1 MGGEHRCCL
10 KATLNLNLNSVH
22 DVDLFMFTHPLLA
35 YLLQV
40 TSHLRCSIGCRASIE
55 DKTSS
60 GTSFMLSPQTFLL
73 LLEGQADFSF
83 FGTLSLPS
91 LETMNQ
97 APPDVI
103 DRLNAI
109 KEVDLT
115 VKKVGFTV
123 AGERPMNMDV
133 APG

>member
-1 MGGEHRCCL
+1 MHNALICVCRGLLTILLTYFVAAGSITPQMLDWLSGIKTKDL
-10 KATLNLNLNSVH
+10 K
-22 DVDLFMFTHPLLA
+22 
-35 YLLQV
+35 
-40 TSHLRCSIGCRASIE
+40 
-55 DKTSS
+55 
-60 GTSFMLSPQTFLL
+60 GTNFVLSPQTFLL
-73 LLEGQADFSF
+73 VLEGQADFSF

-115 VKKVGFTV
+115 GQKVGCSV
-123 AGERPMNMDV
+123 AGEPTIE
-133 APG
+133 

>member
-1 MGGEHRCCL
+1 MHSALTRV
-10 KATLNLNLNSVH
+10 KVYSP
-22 DVDLFMFTHPLLA
+22 FPYLLA
-35 YLLQV
+35 AGSITPQMLDWLSGIKTKELAETNFVLLP
-40 TSHLRCSIGCRASIE
+40 E
-55 DKTSS
+55 
-60 GTSFMLSPQTFLL
+60 TFLL

-115 VKKVGFTV
+115 KQKVGCSV
-123 AGERPMNMDV
+123 AGEPTSAARCCLK
-133 APG
+133 ATH

>member
-1 MGGEHRCCL
+1 MHDAPTGVEVYSASPHQLAAGSITPQMFDWLSGIKIKDLMG
-10 KATLNLNLNSVH
+10 TNFV
-22 DVDLFMFTHPLLA
+22 
-35 YLLQV
+35 
-40 TSHLRCSIGCRASIE
+40 
-55 DKTSS
+55 
-60 GTSFMLSPQTFLL
+60 LSPGTFLL

-83 FGTLSLPS
+83 FETLSLPS

-115 VKKVGFTV
+115 YKKVGFTV
-123 AGERPMNMDV
+123 AGEPTIECSEMLPQGNKSWNPSRNVLP
-133 APG
+133 